1 MLFYKAFSI
10 MFAQLGTPSTWCSGQ
25 LLFTPFNASGYSN
38 SEIVEKAL
46 KWGKL
51 PNGLEVVLLDK
62 SLVRLIDWKGLLHI
76 LQFFP
81 RFNLLHLLQVALALQ
96 KGRVKNHI
104 LAICCHWAEKAFKDV
119 WTSGIFDGKK
129 GNMATKAQL
138 GFLGLDIH
146 GRSFWW
152 CV

>member
-10 MFAQLGTPSTWCSGQ
+10 MFAQLGTPSTWCRGQ

-62 SLVRLIDWKGLLHI
+62 SLLRLIDWKGLLHI

-81 RFNLLHLLQVALALQ
+81 RFNLLHLLQVALAL
-96 KGRVKNHI
+96 KKSRVKNHI
-104 LAICCHWAEKAFKDV
+104 LVICSV
-119 WTSGIFDGKK
+119 IGLKK
-129 GNMATKAQL
+129 LLRMSELRKIRDFRWLKQGT
-138 GFLGLDIH
+138 GGLFRI
-146 GRSFWW
+146 RYSWKELLM
-152 CV
+152 VST